1 MQKRRFPVLDI
12 FIIFIICVLIMYFLD
27 GKKSD
32 ILAFYSDFP
41 IYDISEINK
50 MKSRANKIDLKD
62 TIKEKKKRDKKIL
75 RKFKWVDPGRVKRET
90 FFFILEKAIK
100 EEIKSFGIN
109 PMISHPL
116 YRKNKGFKVIG
127 RRDFFINKKIV
138 EKTYFIIDYKQV
150 YERNL
155 KYFFDLTE
163 ALCVSADML
172 KGTDPMPKFLAFVQN
187 IRFKKPPDYYKGK
200 FINNFF
206 TPLLCIYEQYGDC
219 DSKSILLA
227 EFLGSVQDSKEK
239 TAIVLVRGN
248 GLSHALLAVN
258 RKPLPGMT
266 SLFDYKKG
274 YFIIIET
281 SSPGWA
287 PGFIS
292 KRIVD
297 TIKSGFFR
305 MIELN

>member
-12 FIIFIICVLIMYFLD
+12 FIIFIICVFIISFLN
-27 GKKSD
+27 GEKGN

-41 IYDISEINK
+41 IHGISKVNK
-50 MKSRANKIDLKD
+50 TKSRTNRIGVKD
-62 TIKEKKKRDKKIL
+62 TIKEKKKKDKKVL
-75 RKFKWVDPGRVKRET
+75 RNFKWLDPGRIKREII
-90 FFFILEKAIK
+90 FFISEKTIK

-109 PMISHPL
+109 PLISHPL

-138 EKTYFIIDYKQV
+138 EKTYFIIDYKQI

-155 KYFFDLTE
+155 KYFFDLTK
-163 ALCVSADML
+163 ALSVSADIL
-172 KGTDPMPKFLAFVQN
+172 KGTDPMPKFLAFVQH
-187 IRFKKPPDYYKGK
+187 IKFKKPPDYYKGK

-227 EFLGSVQDSKEK
+227 EFLGSIQDSKEK

-248 GLSHALLAVN
+248 GLSHALLAVK

-281 SSPGWA
+281 SAPGWA
-287 PGFIS
+287 PGFIN
-292 KRIVD
+292 KRITD
-297 TIKSGFFR
+297 ALKFGFFR

>member
-1 MQKRRFPVLDI
+1 
-12 FIIFIICVLIMYFLD
+12 
-27 GKKSD
+27 
-32 ILAFYSDFP
+32 
-41 IYDISEINK
+41 
-50 MKSRANKIDLKD
+50 
-62 TIKEKKKRDKKIL
+62 
-75 RKFKWVDPGRVKRET
+75 VDPRRIKRET
-90 FFFILEKAIK
+90 FFFILEKTIK

-138 EKTYFIIDYKQV
+138 EKTYFIIDYKQI

-163 ALCVSADML
+163 ALCISADIL

-206 TPLLCIYEQYGDC
+206 TPILCLYEQYGDC

-227 EFLGSVQDSKEK
+227 EFLGSVQNSKEK
-239 TAIVLVRGN
+239 IAIVLVRGK

-292 KRIVD
+292 KRVTD

>member
-12 FIIFIICVLIMYFLD
+12 FIIFIICVFILSFLN
-27 GKKSD
+27 GEKGN

-41 IYDISEINK
+41 IHDISEINE
-50 MKSRANKIDLKD
+50 MKSRTNRIGVKD
-62 TIKEKKKRDKKIL
+62 TIKEKDKKVL
-75 RKFKWVDPGRVKRET
+75 RKFKWVDPRRIKRET
-90 FFFILEKAIK
+90 FFFILEKTIK

-138 EKTYFIIDYKQV
+138 EKTYFIIDYKQI

-163 ALCVSADML
+163 ALCISADIL

-206 TPLLCIYEQYGDC
+206 TPILCLYEQYGDC

-227 EFLGSVQDSKEK
+227 EFLGSVQNSKEK
-239 TAIVLVRGN
+239 IAIVLVRGN

-292 KRIVD
+292 KRVTD